1 MITTRKVL
9 GNYKG
14 CVHASWGCPH
24 CARPCAERW
33 ERSLPRGPLPLTLN
47 STNHRMSRD
56 GEKACPLVEVAVV
69 ASAAGACVQGS
80 REMSDGRWLE
90 TRGHKFVGLI

>member
-1 MITTRKVL
+1 MPAGVALTAPGRVL
-9 GNYKG
+9 RGG
-14 CVHASWGCPH
+14 
-24 CARPCAERW
+24 